1 MRAWVTLVVH
11 WFANRM
17 VRINGEESGGEI
29 NYLSLLGVHK
39 LYGIISW
46 GQHCGFSNKP
56 GVYVRISHYLDWIQE
71 KLNHSMT
78 NFGV

>member
-1 MRAWVTLVVH
+1 MVR
-11 WFANRM
+11 WFAKRM
-17 VRINGEESGGEI
+17 VRINGDGSRGELGI
-29 NYLSLLGVHK
+29 HYLILSLGVHK